1 MELLNYYPKPKYLI
15 IGSFKGP
22 LGFSARFQAALAP
35 REEERKA
42 RPAVSKMKAG
52 GIGEFPKIRGALGFL

>member
-22 LGFSARFQAALAP
+22 LGKMLSVLLLSLRKGPWVRFN
-35 REEERKA
+35 
-42 RPAVSKMKAG
+42 
-52 GIGEFPKIRGALGFL
+52 PKP